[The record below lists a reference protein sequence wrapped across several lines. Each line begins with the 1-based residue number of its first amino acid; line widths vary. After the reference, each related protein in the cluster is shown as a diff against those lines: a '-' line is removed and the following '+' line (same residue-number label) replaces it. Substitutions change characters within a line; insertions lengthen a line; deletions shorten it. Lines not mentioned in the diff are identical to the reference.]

1 MKTSLFKSLYFQVLT
16 AIAIG
21 ILWVT
26 TTGAGAQMKPLGD
39 AFVNS

>member
-21 ILWVT
+21 AL
-26 TTGAGAQMKPLGD
+26 GAMLTVRET
-39 AFVNS
+39 AFSELAD